1 MKLHLVSRVALEGAV
16 ANLKLEKEGISPP
29 LGGYTF
35 EVLPLIGR
43 PLRHCPTSSTEVIGG
58 LNIHQDGYE
67 GRDVVAVA
75 TLDGTYIYANDVTM
89 AGGHDMLNS

>member
-1 MKLHLVSRVALEGAV
+1 MQFSFHFVSRDSLEGAV
-16 ANLKLEKEGISPP
+16 ANLKLEQEGISPSP
-29 LGGYTF
+29 GGLTF

-58 LNIHQDGYE
+58 LNIRQDGYE

-75 TLDGTYIYANDVTM
+75 TLDGAYVQIICST
-89 AGGHDMLNS
+89 H

>member
-1 MKLHLVSRVALEGAV
+1 M
-16 ANLKLEKEGISPP
+16 ANLKLENEGISPP

-58 LNIHQDGYE
+58 LNIHQDGYG

-75 TLDGTYIYANDVTM
+75 TLDGTYIYANDVRNY
-89 AGGHDMLNS
+89 AGGDDMPNS